1 MRRASPDIPPDS
13 KSAPSISKSLFGRRF
28 CHFSVLSLV
37 LHLSVLFPVVNVFAQ
52 PAGGDNSIKPCGD
65 WEKIAKDEITR
76 FKQRDIET
84 ADKEAK
90 LELQCVTKIH
100 KLRSKKNAKLEAMKK
115 EVSALQTSFDATQK
129 ELEKWK
135 KRAKRAENVLRK
147 HVETSELKRKK
158 IKTEKADLEDQIST
172 LKKRV
177 SGWHAAAS
185 LVAKWAKEE
194 HENRHKWM
202 KNHADELG
210 ELSNILKKEKLKFS
224 ESYLTFIKKGFT
236 KPEEFLHALKT
247 LYADAKKKRSKREA
261 VFSNHKEKE
270 FQKSLKLLESEAP
283 AGFLR
288 GQGALAAS
296 PSSTS
301 DPSALFGLQP
311 TSSTADSDLT
321 YKSLPGSRMSALGGN
336 AGPSTNQWI

>member
-1 MRRASPDIPPDS
+1 MNQPRVYDMQMGFIPAYD
-13 KSAPSISKSLFGRRF
+13 
-28 CHFSVLSLV
+28 
-37 LHLSVLFPVVNVFAQ
+37 
-52 PAGGDNSIKPCGD
+52 
-65 WEKIAKDEITR
+65 KID
-76 FKQRDIET
+76 Q
-84 ADKEAK
+84 K
-90 LELQCVTKIH
+90 LM
-100 KLRSKKNAKLEAMKK
+100 S
-115 EVSALQTSFDATQK
+115 
-129 ELEKWK
+129 
-135 KRAKRAENVLRK
+135 
-147 HVETSELKRKK
+147 
-158 IKTEKADLEDQIST
+158 
-172 LKKRV
+172 
-177 SGWHAAAS
+177 
-185 LVAKWAKEE
+185 
-194 HENRHKWM
+194 
-202 KNHADELG
+202 HADEFPVQYGPG
-210 ELSNILKKEKLKFS
+210 E
-224 ESYLTFIKKGFT
+224 
-236 KPEEFLHALKT
+236 HRKT

>member
-1 MRRASPDIPPDS
+1 M
-13 KSAPSISKSLFGRRF
+13 FGRRL
-28 CHFSVLSLV
+28 CHFSVLSILLQLV
-37 LHLSVLFPVVNVFAQ
+37 ILSPGVRVFADS
-52 PAGGDNSIKPCGD
+52 GVRDNEVKPCGD

-90 LELQCVTKIH
+90 LELQCVTKLH
-100 KLRSKKNAKLEAMKK
+100 KLRSEKNAKLQALKK
-115 EVSALQTSFDATQK
+115 EVAALQSSSDAAQK

-135 KRAKRAENVLRK
+135 KRAQRAENVLRK

-158 IKTEKADLEDQIST
+158 SSTEKADLEDQIST

-202 KNHADELG
+202 KKHANELG
-210 ELSNILKKEKLKFS
+210 ELSGILKKEKLKFS

-247 LYADAKKKRSKREA
+247 LYADANKKRSKREA
-261 VFSNHKEKE
+261 VFSNHREKE
-270 FQKSLKLLESEAP
+270 FQNSLKLLESEAP

-288 GQGALAAS
+288 GQGALVSS
-296 PSSTS
+296 PPSTS
-301 DPSALFGLQP
+301 DPSSLFGLQP
-311 TSSTADSDLT
+311 TSSAVDADVT
-321 YKSLPGSRMSALGGN
+321 YKSLPGSRMSGLGGN
-336 AGPSTNQWI
+336 AGPGTNQWI